1 MNTNTDRN
9 LTNITNNE
17 LLEIYTIGNTLTR
30 GRLNRGL
37 ETDRQAM
44 REYRKEIKRRG
55 FGRIA
60 EFRAACAAERE
71 AEFQAK
77 LAEQE
82 AINTVAD
89 EQAAEEA
96 LMEAEQATTDL
107 HPGFYELA
115 ESAGVSVEEV
125 ESFMGAIAYRI
136 RREGH
141 APTEESMMEA
151 LDAYQR
157 DMEIASLNALLEL

>member
-1 MNTNTDRN
+1 MKN
-9 LTNITNNE
+9 LTTITNNE
-17 LLEIYTIGNTLTR
+17 LLELYTIGNTLTR
-30 GRLNRGL
+30 GWLNRGL
-37 ETDRQAM
+37 ESDRQAM

-55 FGRIA
+55 FARIA

-82 AINTVAD
+82 AANNAAN
-89 EQAAEEA
+89 ERAAEEA
-96 LMEAEQATTDL
+96 LMEAEQANADL

-115 ESAGVSVEEV
+115 EAAGVSVEEV
-125 ESFMGAIAYRI
+125 ESFMCAIAYRI
-136 RREGH
+136 RKAGH

-151 LDAYQR
+151 LDAHQR
-157 DMEIASLNALLEL
+157 DMEIAALNALLEL

>member
-1 MNTNTDRN
+1 MNTNTDLN
-9 LTNITNNE
+9 LTAITNNE
-17 LLEIYTIGNTLTR
+17 LLGLYTIGNTLTR

-37 ETDRQAM
+37 ESDRQAM

-55 FGRIA
+55 FARIA

-71 AEFQAK
+71 AEFQAE

-82 AINTVAD
+82 AAN

-96 LMEAEQATTDL
+96 LMEAEQAATDI

-115 ESAGVSVEEV
+115 EAAGVSVEEV
-125 ESFMGAIAYRI
+125 ESFMAAIAYRI
-136 RREGH
+136 RKAGH
-141 APTEESMMEA
+141 TPTEESVAEA

-157 DMEIASLNALLEL
+157 DMEVAALNALLEL